1 MLVRMTGAGTP
12 LGPSTCH
19 FFSVMSPTAASSA
32 ERSVGSGSKTGG
44 FVAAGRRDI
53 KLLSGSKL
61 GRLGQYASGYQLCRH
76 AMGLGV
82 KRVSEILQLFKELS
96 FAAC

>member
-19 FFSVMSPTAASSA
+19 FFSVMSPAGASA

-76 AMGLGV
+76 AVGFGV
-82 KRVSEILQLFKELS
+82 KRVSEILELFKELS